1 MNLNLN
7 PDQKVNI
14 SYTRSSKGG
23 FIRSYANI
31 QNIKNIPDEI
41 KNHKNSNDFGS
52 ARSSTKLIVRQDIKT
67 EISDPKLLTNNSQ
80 SKVVSPLTRSQ
91 NQL

>member
-1 MNLNLN
+1 VNLNLN

-14 SYTRSSKGG
+14 NYTRSTKGG

-31 QNIKNIPDEI
+31 QNIKNIADEI
-41 KNHKNSNDFGS
+41 KNHKNNNDFGS

-80 SKVVSPLTRSQ
+80 SKVVSP
-91 NQL
+91 